1 MTTAITRYAA
11 RDQPEA
17 IRHAAWLLCRWL
29 TEHPVGAD
37 LAGIQADPYFRA
49 QRDHATGGDVT
60 ADTIG
65 AAAQVLVDER
75 RVVVEGGVYRL
86 QPALRAPL
94 DVTTVEWQGAV
105 VPGFKRKRYTM
116 RLSLCPSGW
125 PLPPERA
132 GYPGHEICGSVF
144 DRVRDPSGFCD
155 ALPVW
160 RITRTNGR
168 MTGTQY
174 WCDEELPRELR
185 AAAVTLQ
192 SPSEPA
198 ARTVD

>member
-11 RDQPEA
+11 RDQPEVV
-17 IRHAAWLLCRWL
+17 RHAAWLLCRWL
-29 TEHPVGAD
+29 TEHPDGAA
-37 LAGIQADPYFRA
+37 LAGIQADPYFRE
-49 QRDHATGGDVT
+49 RVDHATGEEVT
-60 ADTIG
+60 ADVIET
-65 AAAQVLVDER
+65 AARVLVEER
-75 RVVVEGGVYRL
+75 RVVTEGDVYRL
-86 QPALRAPL
+86 QPALRTPL
-94 DVTTVEWQGAV
+94 DVTTLEWKGAV

-155 ALPVW
+155 ALPIW
-160 RITRTNGR
+160 RITRSNGR

-174 WCDEELPRELR
+174 WCDEELPVDLR
-185 AAAVTLQ
+185 AAAVTLEHQ
-192 SPSEPA
+192 PGTATRS
-198 ARTVD
+198 V